1 MDAIKIP
8 DASPGVI
15 SIYARKEEQAL
26 LAKVRY
32 NRLIDIFLGLACY
45 SLQNHLRTQIKG
57 IGQVETDEIYVGI
70 DKEGAHYAIPV
81 QAKGGSD
88 KHSIVQVEQDFE
100 LCASDPFDKTIC
112 RPVAAQ
118 FVGDDRIALFAFRR
132 DENGEARILL
142 ERHYRLVPADQ
153 LTEAEM
159 ADYQRESMRGIR
171 P

>member
-1 MDAIKIP
+1 MDEIKIP
-8 DASPGVI
+8 DATPGII

-32 NRLIDIFLGLACY
+32 NRLVDVFLGVACY
-45 SLQNHLRTQIKG
+45 SLQNHLRTQIPG
-57 IGQVETDEIYVGI
+57 IGQVETDEIYVGV

-88 KHSIVQVEQDFE
+88 RHSIVQIEQDFE
-100 LCASDPFDKTIC
+100 LCGGEPFDKAIC

-118 FVGDDRIALFAFRR
+118 FIGDDRIALFAFRQ

-142 ERHYRLVPADQ
+142 ERHYRLVPPDQ
-153 LTEAEM
+153 LSDAER
-159 ADYQRESMRGIR
+159 AEYQRESMRTSQL
-171 P
+171 